1 MDRFLDD
8 VNPEKRTRA
17 KEIQAR
23 LTLCRDRIQVL
34 TQSEVSGD
42 VSQTTT

>member
-8 VNPEKRTRA
+8 AKAEKRASA

-23 LTLCRDRIQVL
+23 LTVCRDRIHAL
-34 TQSEVSGD
+34 TQSEVSKKAP
-42 VSQTTT
+42 